1 MRRRLHRRK
10 TGSGEMPEINITA
23 FMNLMVI
30 LVPFLLMTAVFSR
43 ITILELNLPAAG
55 TQSLQDKQD
64 FRLEVIVRKDSIEVG
79 DLTGGLLRRID
90 IRDNTQDLQELS
102 GLLQAIKARFPDKLE
117 ASLLLAAD
125 VPYETVVA
133 VMDRLRTVAV
143 VQAGSVV
150 YAELFPEISIGDAPV
165 ARLAGPAS
173 LKMASNNRSKGK

>member
-55 TQSLQDKQD
+55 TASQQDKQE
-64 FRLEVIVRKDSIEVG
+64 FRLEVIVRKNSIEVG
-79 DLTGGLLRRID
+79 DLTGGLLKRID
-90 IRDNTQDLQELS
+90 ISDNTQGLQELS
-102 GLLQAIKARFPDKLE
+102 EVLQAIKARFPDKLE
-117 ASLLLAAD
+117 ASLLLAPN

-133 VMDRLRTVAV
+133 VMDRLRVASV

-150 YAELFPEISIGDAPV
+150 YAELFPEISIGDAPAARV
-165 ARLAGPAS
+165 AGHAS
-173 LKMASNNRSKGK
+173 LIMAANSGSKGK

>member
-10 TGSGEMPEINITA
+10 AGSDELPEINITA

-55 TQSLQDKQD
+55 TASQQDKQE
-64 FRLEVIVRKDSIEVG
+64 FRLEVIVRKNSIEVG
-79 DLTGGLLRRID
+79 DLTGGLLKRID
-90 IRDNTQDLQELS
+90 ISDNTQGLQELS
-102 GLLQAIKARFPDKLE
+102 EVLQAIKARFPDKLE
-117 ASLLLAAD
+117 ASLLLAPN

-133 VMDRLRTVAV
+133 VMDRLRVASV

-150 YAELFPEISIGDAPV
+150 YAELFPEISIGDAPAARV
-165 ARLAGPAS
+165 AGHAS
-173 LKMASNNRSKGK
+173 LKMAANSGSKGK

>member
-10 TGSGEMPEINITA
+10 AGSDEMPEINITA

-30 LVPFLLMTAVFSR
+30 LVPFLLITAVFSR

-55 TQSLQDKQD
+55 TQSQQDKQD
-64 FRLEVIVRKDSIEVG
+64 FRLEVIVRKNSIEVG
-79 DLTGGLLRRID
+79 DLTGGLLKRLD
-90 IRDNTQDLQELS
+90 ISDNTQDLQELS
-102 GLLQAIKARFPDKLE
+102 GILQAIKARFPDKLE

-165 ARLAGPAS
+165 TGVAAPAS
-173 LKMASNNRSKGK
+173 LKMAANSGSKGK

>member
-10 TGSGEMPEINITA
+10 AGSDEMPEINITA

-30 LVPFLLMTAVFSR
+30 LVPFLLITAVFSR

-55 TQSLQDKQD
+55 TASQQDKQE
-64 FRLEVIVRKDSIEVG
+64 FRLEVIVRKNSIEVG
-79 DLTGGLLRRID
+79 DLTGGLLKRID
-90 IRDNTQDLQELS
+90 ISDNAQDLQELS
-102 GLLQAIKARFPDKLE
+102 GVLQAIKARFPDKLE

-150 YAELFPEISIGDAPV
+150 YAELFPEISIGDAPAARV
-165 ARLAGPAS
+165 AGQAS
-173 LKMASNNRSKGK
+173 LKMAANSGSKGK